1 MGAEAENA
9 RTVRVL
15 LFGAARERV
24 GAATLQLSLPSEGV
38 VLERFWALLIG
49 AAPTLEPL
57 VPYLR
62 LAVDREV
69 VGPGA
74 RVSATAELAL
84 LPPVSGGSAGAPFR
98 VQDQPLSL
106 DAVVAAVQHE
116 GAGALVTFTGA
127 VRNATSGRRVVRL
140 EYEAYAAMADAVL
153 TRIGREVEDGW
164 PGARLAI
171 HHRIGVLVP
180 GALAVVIA
188 ASAPH
193 RAAAFEA
200 CRHAIERLK
209 EEVPIWKKECFEDGS
224 TWVGLGP

>member
-1 MGAEAENA
+1 MGVDAENGRA
-9 RTVRVL
+9 ARVL

-24 GAATLQLSLPSEGV
+24 GAPSLALSIPPDGVTLEAFWDLLIAEAP
-38 VLERFWALLIG
+38 VLEPI
-49 AAPTLEPL
+49 

-62 LAVDREV
+62 LAVDREL
-69 VGPGA
+69 VGAGG
-74 RVSATAELAL
+74 RVLPTSELAL
-84 LPPVSGGSAGAPFR
+84 LPPVSGGSTGAPFR
-98 VQDQPLSL
+98 VQDRPLSL

-116 GAGALVTFTGA
+116 GAGAVVTFTGA

-153 TRIGREVEDGW
+153 TRLGREVEEGW

-171 HHRIGVLVP
+171 HHRIGILAP
-180 GALAVVIA
+180 GELAVVIA

-209 EEVPIWKKECFEDGS
+209 QEVPIWKKECFEDGS